1 MAKRGR
7 RWSKRLEGKVA
18 IVTGASGGQ
27 GAATAAL
34 FVAEGANVVLT
45 DLNEPSSS
53 LINSMGSRA
62 LFLRHDVSS
71 SSDWQ
76 EVVTRTRGQFG
87 KLDVLINNAGVYR
100 PGALVDTDD
109 ALWDFHYRVNQL
121 GVFLGMRA
129 VVQTMPQAEGG
140 SIVNVSSN
148 AGIGH
153 VPGIFSYA
161 ATKWAVRGMSK
172 LAASELAARGIRV
185 NVIFPVIVDT
195 PMLGE
200 NTPERLEA
208 YKNMIPMRR
217 IGTPE
222 EIARLSLFL
231 ASDEASYITGAEFAV
246 DGGIG

>member
-1 MAKRGR
+1 M
-7 RWSKRLEGKVA
+7 SKRLEGKVA

-100 PGALVDTDD
+100 PGTLVDTDD

-121 GVFLGMRA
+121 GVFLGVNKRPRL
-129 VVQTMPQAEGG
+129 TPPSLGK
-140 SIVNVSSN
+140 SI
-148 AGIGH
+148 A
-153 VPGIFSYA
+153 
-161 ATKWAVRGMSK
+161 
-172 LAASELAARGIRV
+172 
-185 NVIFPVIVDT
+185 
-195 PMLGE
+195 
-200 NTPERLEA
+200 
-208 YKNMIPMRR
+208 
-217 IGTPE
+217 
-222 EIARLSLFL
+222 
-231 ASDEASYITGAEFAV
+231 
-246 DGGIG
+246 